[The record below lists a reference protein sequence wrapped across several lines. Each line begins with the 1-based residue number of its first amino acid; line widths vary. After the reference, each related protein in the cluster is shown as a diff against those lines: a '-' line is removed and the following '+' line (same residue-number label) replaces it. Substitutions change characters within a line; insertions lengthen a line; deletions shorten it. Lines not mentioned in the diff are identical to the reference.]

1 MQERDLVIRL
11 PPYALV
17 IAGKRRLDEER
28 EGATNS
34 ARRQAE
40 PALVIRHTSY
50 KPKATIE
57 AQDGSF

>member
-1 MQERDLVIRL
+1 MIRL

-28 EGATNS
+28 EGATHS